1 MKNTTVVLDKYLSDT
16 YKEMDVAKDT
26 ESLKM
31 IRDMALGALL
41 FCFRA
46 EIITDND
53 RNLLV
58 DKINLEYGIKWHD
71 LLKVKAVDSKR

>member
-1 MKNTTVVLDKYLSDT
+1 MENSKTVLEQYLSDT
-16 YKEMDVAKDT
+16 YKEMDIAKDA

-46 EIITDND
+46 EIITDQD

>member
-1 MKNTTVVLDKYLSDT
+1 MENFNAALDQYLSDT
-16 YKEMDVAKDT
+16 YSEMDVAKDA

-46 EIITDND
+46 EIITDQD

-58 DKINLEYGIKWHD
+58 DKINLEYGIKWRD
-71 LLKVKAVDSKR
+71 LLKEKALDSRR